1 MWWLIQK
8 KILLDHPYFDFKD
21 VVLTRKETEHIYDSG
36 FPTFKEMID
45 SAKLRFNLPLEAWA
59 SFDEVIATRF
69 TNSKQAGRKGFVI
82 KNMRLAVVVMVL
94 LLVISFFT
102 LVPFGRAL
110 AVDFFE
116 MFMRVIEGRI
126 KITTQNSDYER
137 YEFVNL
143 KAEQYEKDDESDT
156 DLIDENIVIF
166 YPDIKEF
173 VAKTGYTPVTI
184 AADWLKCQS
193 IQSFNDKDQGLT
205 LTVKYTTEDGFLVV
219 VTQRWNDKQNM
230 TVQVED
236 AIYRKASIL
245 GSIELIYAIDPV
257 DGSFNGIALLDDSL
271 LMIGAEKG
279 VDIDLLFKALR

>member
-1 MWWLIQK
+1 MFGCGGGKLLSDEKKLIDVFADNYATLSK
-8 KILLDHPYFDFKD
+8 FAIMIVKNKD
-21 VVLTRKETEHIYDSG
+21 T
-36 FPTFKEMID
+36 
-45 SAKLRFNLPLEAWA
+45 A
-59 SFDEVIATRF
+59 
-69 TNSKQAGRKGFVI
+69 QAGRKGFVI